1 MSAFPEL
8 NHKIRNP
15 AYAHG
20 TSYSCLTRS
29 YKKLIVQHHHNIIP
43 QKWCGVSLCAATAL
57 SARIC
62 DGSLNENAPKYVE
75 INSQRHSAQTIL
87 RRIRRKTEYRAW
99 QLLSHWQTNVRMI
112 YPFCTRIRH
121 VSQCTILG
129 NFTLRMSTNE
139 FYCRVCECSRICA
152 NIFYCIQLQLLFCLR
167 WFYREYLNNDF
178 DYQYYPGNS
187 NHPGFQDIWCQNFIW
202 ILSGKLMIRGSKLLE
217 KKFAQL
223 F

>member
-1 MSAFPEL
+1 MRRQLVRGNCLVSSNLRWQFKWKCT
-8 NHKIRNP
+8 KICWNQLAKTLCTNYTTP
-15 AYAHG
+15 NQ
-20 TSYSCLTRS
+20 
-29 YKKLIVQHHHNIIP
+29 KKNWVA
-43 QKWCGVSLCAATAL
+43 VT
-57 SARIC
+57 
-62 DGSLNENAPKYVE
+62 
-75 INSQRHSAQTIL
+75 
-87 RRIRRKTEYRAW
+87 
-99 QLLSHWQTNVRMI
+99 LLSHWQTNVRMI

-129 NFTLRMSTNE
+129 NFTLRVSTNV